1 MAFVIRD
8 RVQQTGTANATH
20 FNLTGTPTGFQS
32 FSVIGNSNTTY
43 YSATDVAGG
52 WEVGRGTY
60 ASGSTSIQRNT
71 VLSSSNG
78 GASVTFSGT
87 VTVFC
92 TYPSSKAVIV
102 NDGNVVSLGS
112 NTDVFTG
119 GQEELTVTNGVQS
132 LYSYTNTAAAISL
145 KFYKSRSNTTFGNVL
160 GTDTLGNVV
169 FYGAM
174 SNVGGVFYP
183 GTVIQSAMDG
193 TPVFDDG
200 GDPPGVTAFPTRIS
214 FYNNNGGVVDGS
226 VQQIESLRL
235 SNASVLSIQGLGF
248 YLGSANIAASR
259 ASITTDNAGDLILA
273 ADPNNLTANSDV
285 ITRIDNVERIR
296 TNSEGYTQFT
306 SNLVMPYQGNI
317 TSKSTTATLTGA
329 ELVTGLLN
337 TTGSSYTVTLPT
349 AANIEAALTWAG
361 NNACIDFF
369 VINTAS
375 GTITIGANSNTTL
388 GALTIPTNTSAQ
400 FRIRRTGSSAFTVYR
415 LR

>member
-1 MAFVIRD
+1 
-8 RVQQTGTANATH
+8 
-20 FNLTGTPTGFQS
+20 
-32 FSVIGNSNTTY
+32 
-43 YSATDVAGG
+43 
-52 WEVGRGTY
+52 
-60 ASGSTSIQRNT
+60 
-71 VLSSSNG
+71 
-78 GASVTFSGT
+78 
-87 VTVFC
+87 
-92 TYPSSKAVIV
+92 
-102 NDGNVVSLGS
+102 
-112 NTDVFTG
+112 
-119 GQEELTVTNGVQS
+119 
-132 LYSYTNTAAAISL
+132 
-145 KFYKSRSNTTFGNVL
+145 
-160 GTDTLGNVV
+160 
-169 FYGAM
+169 
-174 SNVGGVFYP
+174 
-183 GTVIQSAMDG
+183 MDG